1 MVQGAGC
8 RDAEEDDT
16 RGPLTHVIQVPCSLP
31 KAICHAGSRDWK
43 NSSGWKKVRR
53 VKALRMRK
61 AIRKRRM
68 LVVAEVEKADDE
80 GATRRAGVLAGGIL
94 CHEG

>member
-1 MVQGAGC
+1 
-8 RDAEEDDT
+8 
-16 RGPLTHVIQVPCSLP
+16 
-31 KAICHAGSRDWK
+31 
-43 NSSGWKKVRR
+43 
-53 VKALRMRK
+53 MRK

-68 LVVAEVEKADDE
+68 LVVAEVEKADDD